1 MSARRSLGLGALLA
15 CLACGGEEPP
25 ATPASPA
32 KTAAPAPAA
41 AASETAA
48 PTAAEAAADAST
60 AAPAS
65 TTATPGA
72 ATLTPE
78 QVATIDGELALTWAD
93 LDRYLGTVYARL
105 PEGVDALQQ
114 LVAEAV
120 IDAAAKEAGVTASD
134 ADVAALEARLEAQA
148 REASGGA
155 KGLQESLGASVTPA
169 DLRAALRLQ
178 VLHERIVRHDQ
189 GQAADAPVDPALLKS
204 WLDAHVPAAD
214 ALVEPPLTDALA
226 ATWPDGEV
234 SKAQVGRRLRALLPP
249 KEVSGVLTEMIGVLL
264 VRREAARLGLQL
276 TPAEATREVLERDAT
291 LKSKAGAGDVTYD
304 QFVQTVQK
312 RSLKELLE
320 SDQFGTEVLLRLIAE
335 RSWTEDSARAEWEAH
350 PERFPPPAAPQVQ
363 LTGAAP
369 ATPAAPEPR
378 DWEHMRSTVWR
389 ALRQESYAQL
399 FKQSRIVRRF

>member
-1 MSARRSLGLGALLA
+1 MSARASLLLGALAA
-15 CLACGGEEPP
+15 CLACGGEDG
-25 ATPASPA
+25 ASKPASGA
-32 KTAAPAPAA
+32 TAAPAKAPSSAA
-41 AASETAA
+41 AAPAA
-48 PTAAEAAADAST
+48 STQDPAAEP
-60 AAPAS
+60 APA
-65 TTATPGA
+65 TTGA

-78 QVATIDGELALTWAD
+78 QVATIDGELPLTWAD

-120 IDAAAKEAGVTASD
+120 IDSAATAAGVTVSD
-134 ADVAALEARLEAQA
+134 ADIAALEARLEAKA

-178 VLHERIVRHDQ
+178 ALHERIVRQDE
-189 GQAADAPVDPALLKS
+189 GLADDAPPDPAQLKS
-204 WLDAHVPAAD
+204 WLDAHVPGD
-214 ALVEPPLTDALA
+214 KLVEPPLTDALA
-226 ATWPDGEV
+226 ATWPGGEIT
-234 SKAQVGRRLRALLPP
+234 KAQVGKRLRSLLPP

-276 TPAEATREVLERDAT
+276 TPAEATREVLDRDAT
-291 LKSKAGAGDVTYD
+291 LKSKAGAGDVSYD

-320 SDQFGTEVLLRLIAE
+320 SEQFGAEVLLRMISE
-335 RSWTEDSARAEWEAH
+335 RQWTEDSARAEWEAH
-350 PERFPPPAAPQVQ
+350 PERFPPPAEPQVQ
-363 LTGAAP
+363 LTGATP
-369 ATPAAPEPR
+369 AAPAAPEPR
-378 DWEHMRSTVWR
+378 DWEHMRGTVWR
-389 ALRQESYAQL
+389 ALRQDCYAQL